1 MLDGDL
7 LGMSTAETAAQRK
20 HSVADSDRAYLL
32 DCLKKI
38 IHIRAFE
45 QCALEAS
52 QATPPKV
59 VGSIHL
65 CAGQEAVPVA
75 AVAGLASSDQI
86 ISTYRG
92 HGWALASGL
101 PVLEVFGE
109 VCQRSIGINGGR
121 GGSAYLMA
129 PWTRFIGENSIVG
142 AGVPIAC
149 GVAQANIA
157 AGNGR
162 VVVVSI
168 GDGAFNQG
176 STHEGLAFAAA
187 RDLPVLIICENN
199 GWSELTPTSLTF
211 KIARIAQRAS
221 GYGMLGVT
229 IDGTDPIAI
238 RDTIRHAADRAR
250 GGGGPA
256 LIECRVP
263 RLWGHYNRDIEHYRS
278 KEDRQSAAERDP
290 IVVLSNRL
298 IAAGALTRHDLDK
311 LISDAKSEMDAV
323 LEKVLNSPLP
333 DASTALDHVWAPI
346 VPATPAKI
354 SENGEPRTMS
364 YIQAVNEALT
374 RELETRPEVMVYGE
388 DVGQAG
394 GIFGASR
401 GLLKTYG
408 AQRVFDTPISESA
421 ILGSAVGAALMGMKP
436 IVEIMWA
443 DFMLVALDQLINQ
456 AANIRYVTAG
466 RSSVPL
472 VVRTQQGATAG
483 SCAQHSQSLE
493 ALLAHIP
500 GLRIA
505 LPATPQDA
513 YDILRSAVASPDP
526 CVLFEARGLYQSSG
540 PVRTSG
546 PIQPIGKAKVRRQ
559 GTSAAIVTWGTML
572 GPALEAADAI
582 QNVGVI
588 DLRWL
593 SPLDEDSL
601 RQVVLEGGGR
611 VVVAHEANRTGG
623 FGAEIVA
630 RLHEMLGD
638 RLPLKIKR
646 VGSPDVR
653 MPASPVLAQRLLP
666 NAEKIAAAVR
676 AILI

>member
-1 MLDGDL
+1 
-7 LGMSTAETAAQRK
+7 MSSAEITAHRK
-20 HSVADSDRAYLL
+20 QGLADSDRTYLL

-38 IHIRAFE
+38 IQIRAFE

-52 QATPPKV
+52 QAIPPKV
-59 VGSIHL
+59 LGSIHL

-75 AVAGLASSDQI
+75 AVAGLDSADQI

-101 PVLEVFGE
+101 PVREVLGE

-149 GVAQANIA
+149 GVAQANVA
-157 AGNGR
+157 LGNRR

-187 RDLPVLIICENN
+187 RNLPVLIVCENN
-199 GWSELTPTSLTF
+199 GWSELTPTAHTF
-211 KIARIAQRAS
+211 RIARIAQRAS
-221 GYGMLGVT
+221 GYGIPGMT
-229 IDGTDPIAI
+229 IDGTDLIAI
-238 RDTIRHAADRAR
+238 RDTIRQAADRAR
-250 GGGGPA
+250 AGAGPA

-278 KEDRQSAAERDP
+278 KEDRQNAAERDP
-290 IVVLSNRL
+290 ILVVSNRL
-298 IAAGALTRHDLDK
+298 IEAGVIGRDAVDE
-311 LISDAKSEMDAV
+311 LIANAKSEMSALLEEV
-323 LEKVLNSPLP
+323 LSSPLP
-333 DASTALDHVWAPI
+333 NAETALDHVWAP
-346 VPATPAKI
+346 VTPAVPVARPV
-354 SENGEPRTMS
+354 SSDSAQNGEPRTMS
-364 YIQAVNEALT
+364 YVQAVNEALS
-374 RELETRPEVMVYGE
+374 RELETRPEVLVYGE
-388 DVGQAG
+388 DVGHAG

-401 GLLKTYG
+401 NLLKTYG
-408 AQRVFDTPISESA
+408 IERVFDTPISESA

-443 DFMLVALDQLINQ
+443 DFLLVALDQLINQ

-466 RSSVPL
+466 RCAVPI
-472 VVRTQQGATAG
+472 VVRTQQGATPG

-526 CVLFEARGLYQSSG
+526 CVLFEARGLYQSTG
-540 PVRTSG
+540 PVQTSG
-546 PIQPIGKAKVRRQ
+546 PIQPIGKAVVRKS
-559 GTSAAIVTWGTML
+559 GTAAAIVTWGTAL
-572 GPALEAADAI
+572 GPALEAADLVG
-582 QNVGVI
+582 NVGVL

-593 SPLDEDSL
+593 SPLDEDAL
-601 RQVVLEGGGR
+601 RQIVLDANGR

-646 VGSPDVR
+646 VASPDVR
-653 MPASPVLAQRLLP
+653 MPAAPALAQQLLP

-676 AILI
+676 AIMI

>member
-1 MLDGDL
+1 
-7 LGMSTAETAAQRK
+7 MSTAETAAHSK

-45 QCALEAS
+45 QCALAAS
-52 QATPPKV
+52 QTVPPKV
-59 VGSIHL
+59 LGSIHL

-75 AVAGLASSDQI
+75 AVAGLDSADQI

-101 PVLEVFGE
+101 PLLEVFGE

-162 VVVVSI
+162 VVIVSI

-187 RDLPVLIICENN
+187 RNLPVLIVCENN
-199 GWSELTPTSLTF
+199 GWSELTPTSQTF

-221 GYGMLGVT
+221 GYGMPGVT

-290 IVVLSNRL
+290 IVLLSKRL
-298 IAAGALTRHDLDK
+298 AIDEQELDN
-311 LISDAKSEMDAV
+311 LISSAKSEMDLV

-333 DASTALDHVWAPI
+333 DASTALHHVWAPI
-346 VPATPAKI
+346 APATPAET
-354 SENGEPRTMS
+354 SEADEPRTMT

-401 GLLKTYG
+401 NLLKTFG
-408 AQRVFDTPISESA
+408 AERVFDTPISESA

-443 DFMLVALDQLINQ
+443 DFLLVALDQLINQ

-472 VVRTQQGATAG
+472 VVRTQQGATPG

-526 CVLFEARGLYQSSG
+526 CILFEARGLYQSSG
-540 PVRTSG
+540 PVRTSL
-546 PIQPIGKAKVRRQ
+546 PIQPIGKAIVRRH
-559 GTSAAIVTWGTML
+559 GTAAAIVTWGTML
-572 GPALEAADAI
+572 AAAIEAADAVK
-582 QNVGVI
+582 NVGVI

-593 SPLDEDSL
+593 SPLDEDAL
-601 RQVVLEGGGR
+601 RDVAIEAGGR
-611 VVVAHEANRTGG
+611 VVVAHEANLTGG

-630 RLHEMLGD
+630 RLHELLGD

-646 VGSPDVR
+646 VGSPNIR
-653 MPASPVLAQRLLP
+653 MPAAPALAQQLLP

-676 AILI
+676 AIMI

>member
-1 MLDGDL
+1 
-7 LGMSTAETAAQRK
+7 MSSAETTAHGKQG
-20 HSVADSDRAYLL
+20 VDDSDRSYLL
-32 DCLKKI
+32 DCLKKVI
-38 IHIRAFE
+38 QIRVFE

-75 AVAGLASSDQI
+75 TVAALDPADQI

-92 HGWALASGL
+92 HVWALAAGL
-101 PVLEVFGE
+101 PVREVLGE
-109 VCQRSIGINGGR
+109 VCQRSIGTNGGR

-149 GVAQANIA
+149 GVAQANVA
-157 AGNGR
+157 AANGN

-176 STHEGLAFAAA
+176 ATHEGLAFAAA
-187 RDLPVLIICENN
+187 RNLPVLIVCENN
-199 GWSELTPTSLTF
+199 GWSELTQTAQTF

-221 GYGMLGVT
+221 GYGIPGVT
-229 IDGTDPIAI
+229 IDGTDPVAI

-278 KEDRQSAAERDP
+278 KEDRQNAAERDP
-290 IVVLSNRL
+290 VLAISARL
-298 IAAGALTRHDLDK
+298 IEMGAITRQSVDEMIAG
-311 LISDAKSEMDAV
+311 AKSEMNALLEEV
-323 LEKVLNSPLP
+323 LSSALP
-333 DASTALDHVWAPI
+333 DPATALDHVWAP
-346 VPATPAKI
+346 VTSAGFENRVADTAA
-354 SENGEPRTMS
+354 NGEPRTMS

-374 RELETRPEVMVYGE
+374 RELETRPEVLVYGE

-401 GLLKTYG
+401 NLLKTFG
-408 AQRVFDTPISESA
+408 SGRVFDTPISESA

-443 DFMLVALDQLINQ
+443 DFLLVALDQLINQ

-466 RSSVPL
+466 RSSVPI
-472 VVRTQQGATAG
+472 VVRTQQGATPG

-513 YDILRSAVASPDP
+513 YDLLRSAVASPDP
-526 CVLFEARGLYQSSG
+526 CILFEARGLYQSTG
-540 PVRTSG
+540 LVRTSG
-546 PIQPIGKAKVRRQ
+546 AIQPIGKAVVRTR
-559 GTSAAIVTWGTML
+559 GSRAAIVTWGTAL
-572 GPALEAADAI
+572 GPALEAANTI
-582 QNVGVI
+582 GNVSVL

-593 SPLDEDSL
+593 SPLDEDTL
-601 RQVVLEGGGR
+601 RQVVLDAQGR

-630 RLHEMLGD
+630 RLHEMLGE

-646 VGSPDVR
+646 VASPDIR
-653 MPASPVLAQRLLP
+653 MPAAPALAQRLLP
-666 NAEKIAAAVR
+666 NAEKIAAALR
-676 AILI
+676 AIMV

>member
-1 MLDGDL
+1 
-7 LGMSTAETAAQRK
+7 
-20 HSVADSDRAYLL
+20 
-32 DCLKKI
+32 
-38 IHIRAFE
+38 
-45 QCALEAS
+45 
-52 QATPPKV
+52 
-59 VGSIHL
+59 
-65 CAGQEAVPVA
+65 
-75 AVAGLASSDQI
+75 
-86 ISTYRG
+86 
-92 HGWALASGL
+92 
-101 PVLEVFGE
+101 
-109 VCQRSIGINGGR
+109 
-121 GGSAYLMA
+121 
-129 PWTRFIGENSIVG
+129 
-142 AGVPIAC
+142 
-149 GVAQANIA
+149 
-157 AGNGR
+157 
-162 VVVVSI
+162 VVSI

-187 RDLPVLIICENN
+187 RNLPVLIVCENN
-199 GWSELTPTSLTF
+199 GWSELTPTSETF

-221 GYGMLGVT
+221 GYGMPGVT

-238 RDTIRHAADRAR
+238 RDTIRHAAERAR

-290 IVVLSNRL
+290 IVLLSKRL
-298 IAAGALTRHDLDK
+298 AIDQQELDN
-311 LISDAKSEMDAV
+311 LISSCKSEMDVV

-333 DASTALDHVWAPI
+333 DASTALDHVWAPL
-346 VPATPAKI
+346 VPATAAEPC
-354 SENGEPRTMS
+354 EQGEPRTMS

-374 RELETRPEVMVYGE
+374 RELETRPEVVVYGE

-401 GLLKTYG
+401 NLLKTYG
-408 AQRVFDTPISESA
+408 AERVFDTPISESA

-443 DFMLVALDQLINQ
+443 DFLLVALDQLINQ

-472 VVRTQQGATAG
+472 VVRTQQGATPG

-526 CVLFEARGLYQSSG
+526 CILFEARGLYQSSG
-540 PVRTSG
+540 PVRTFL
-546 PIQPIGKAKVRRQ
+546 PIQPIGKAIVRRH
-559 GTSAAIVTWGTML
+559 GTAAAIVTWGTML
-572 GPALEAADAI
+572 GAALEAADTLK
-582 QNVGVI
+582 NVGVL

-593 SPLDEDSL
+593 SPLDEDAL
-601 RQVVLEGGGR
+601 RQVVTEAGGR
-611 VVVAHEANRTGG
+611 VVVAHEANLTGG

-646 VGSPDVR
+646 VGSPDIR
-653 MPASPVLAQRLLP
+653 MPAAPALAKQLLP

-676 AILI
+676 AIMI

>member
-1 MLDGDL
+1 
-7 LGMSTAETAAQRK
+7 MSTAETAAHRK

-32 DCLKKI
+32 DCLKQI

-52 QATPPKV
+52 QAIPPKIL
-59 VGSIHL
+59 GSIHL

-75 AVAGLASSDQI
+75 AIAGLDAADQI

-101 PVLEVFGE
+101 PVRDVLGE

-187 RDLPVLIICENN
+187 RNLPVLIVCENN
-199 GWSELTPTSLTF
+199 GWSELTATAQTF

-221 GYGMLGVT
+221 GYGMPGVT

-290 IVVLSNRL
+290 ILLVSKRL
-298 IAAGALTRHDLDK
+298 GINQQELDN
-311 LISDAKSEMDAV
+311 LISIAKSEMDAV
-323 LEKVLNSPLP
+323 LATVLASPPP
-333 DASTALDHVWAPI
+333 DAATALDHVWAPI
-346 VPATPAKI
+346 THSAPAPAP
-354 SENGEPRTMS
+354 ENGEPRTMS
-364 YIQAVNEALT
+364 YIQAVNEALA

-401 GLLKTYG
+401 NLLKTYG
-408 AQRVFDTPISESA
+408 AERVFDTPISESA

-436 IVEIMWA
+436 IVEVMWA
-443 DFMLVALDQLINQ
+443 DFLLVALDQLINQ

-472 VVRTQQGATAG
+472 VVRTQQGATPG

-513 YDILRSAVASPDP
+513 YDILRAAVASADP
-526 CVLFEARGLYQSSG
+526 CVLFEARGLYQTSG

-546 PIQPIGKAKVRRQ
+546 PIQPIGKASVRRP
-559 GTSAAIVTWGTML
+559 GTGAAIVTWGTML
-572 GPALEAADAI
+572 GAALEAADTI
-582 QNVGVI
+582 GNVGVL

-593 SPLDEDSL
+593 SPLDEDAL
-601 RQVVLEGGGR
+601 REVTLDAGGR
-611 VVVAHEANRTGG
+611 VVVAHEANLTGG

-638 RLPLKIKR
+638 RLTLKIKR
-646 VGSPDVR
+646 VGSPDIR
-653 MPASPVLAQRLLP
+653 MPAAPVLSQRLLP

-676 AILI
+676 AIMS